1 MAGSIKGITVK
12 IGGDT
17 TGLDKALK
25 DVNTQI
31 RDTQSELRE
40 VEKLLKLDPTNTEL
54 LKQKQE
60 LLAKSVKD
68 TSDKL
73 KTLKEAEKQAQA
85 QFKEGKISEEQ
96 YRALEREI
104 IKTEQSLKTLESQA
118 AKSNATLNKIGNTAA
133 NVANKTKVISTAA
146 AGTLTGIGAAATA
159 FEDDFAKVSTLL
171 DKSTVDYEDYKKT
184 ILEASSSTGIAAGE
198 FSDATYQALSAGIA
212 AKDAVDFTTIAA
224 KLAKGGMTDAASAVD
239 IITTALNAYGMKAS
253 EAEHVS
259 DVLVQIQNKG
269 KTTVSEL
276 ASNMGRAIPTANA
289 YGVSLEQLGAAYSII
304 TSKGVAT
311 AESTT
316 YISAML
322 NELGKSGTKASTEL
336 EEATGK
342 SFSQL
347 ISEGQSLGD
356 VIKILSDRAK
366 RTGLSLNDMFGSAE
380 AGKAALTLAADG
392 AENFNNAV
400 KGMEESAG
408 TAQEAYEKIAGTPLE
423 KAKKSLNE
431 AKNSMIE
438 AGQNMLPT
446 IAEITK
452 LISKATSAFSEMSP
466 ATQKV
471 ALGAIALT
479 AAISPTAKVIQ
490 GLTTITGTA
499 KAALKKLRDEK
510 AKNAAASYEQAKAEQ
525 AAGAAAKASAANMQS
540 LTLATNNSTNAK
552 LLSAGGSANS
562 SKGLGFGAFMSKAV
576 SSMKSNP
583 YVAAAAI
590 GTAAEIAV
598 IKKFYDIYE
607 KEQKA
612 AINGIN
618 ARYDDLIEKS
628 NKVYDSE
635 IQRLEDLEKSR
646 NNTHNARLSEIN
658 KEYDEAIKTAS
669 EYQEQQK
676 NALKNEKKSL
686 QKAHKEKLS
695 QIEKEKKASEKFH
708 KEKLSQIEKERDL
721 KLSALDSETDSKT
734 AALQAEIDAL
744 DAESEVEEKAK
755 QEQENAQK
763 LEELK
768 RSIDSAKTYAEK
780 VDAENNYTAELKRQ
794 EEERTKN
801 AREEQKK
808 QLQNQISQIKS
819 ESENKKQ
826 QINSEFENYK
836 AVENEKYEIQQQNL
850 ESFKEAENE
859 KYTVQQENLEA
870 RLSAL
875 DSYLESESE
884 RLENERQ
891 NKLSI
896 LQQETEDY
904 CSQLQSQIDK
914 QIELQQQAQKTLEAK
929 KALEE
934 EDAKPSLSDFFNP
947 KKFKEQ
953 RSGSKGGY
961 TFWNSVWSL
970 LIGANAKGT
979 NDWRGGL
986 TYVHEQGAELIN
998 LPQHTQIIPHDL
1010 SVEYMRELARQK
1022 SATNNTYN
1030 YGAQQQV
1037 NVFSIDGK
1045 EVTEVIEP
1053 RVSVKMSNDIYG
1065 RRRSGGAR

>member
-1 MAGSIKGITVK
+1 MVGRIKGITVK

-25 DVNTQI
+25 GVNTEI
-31 RDTQSELRE
+31 RSTQSELKD
-40 VEKLLKLDPTNTEL
+40 VERLLKLDPTNTEL
-54 LKQKQE
+54 LKQKQD

-73 KTLKEAEKQAQA
+73 KTLKDAEKQAQT
-85 QFKEGKISEEQ
+85 QFKEGKISEDQ

-104 IKTEQSLKTLESQA
+104 IETEQSLKSLESQA

-146 AGTLTGIGAAATA
+146 AGALTGIGAAATA

-171 DKSTVDYEDYKKT
+171 DKSTVDYENYKKT

-198 FSDATYQALSAGIA
+198 FSDATYQALSAGVA
-212 AKDAVDFTTIAA
+212 AKDAVNFTTIAA

-239 IITTALNAYGMKAS
+239 IITTALNAYGMEAS
-253 EAEHVS
+253 NAEHVS

-276 ASNMGRAIPTANA
+276 ASNMSRAIPTANA

-366 RTGLSLNDMFGSAE
+366 QTGLSLNDMFGSAE

-392 AENFNNAV
+392 AESFNNAV

-466 ATQKV
+466 AAQKV

-490 GLTTITGTA
+490 GLTTVTGTA
-499 KAALKKLRDEK
+499 KIAYEKLTAAYKKKTAATVEDTAANVTN
-510 AKNAAASYEQAKAEQ
+510 AKSLDTTAKSADKTSKSVSGI
-525 AAGAAAKASAANMQS
+525 GAAAKSASPYI
-540 LTLATNNSTNAK
+540 LA
-552 LLSAGGSANS
+552 
-562 SKGLGFGAFMSKAV
+562 
-576 SSMKSNP
+576 
-583 YVAAAAI
+583 VAAALAGI
-590 GTAAEIAV
+590 TAYINKIKSEISESVTAEYNT
-598 IKKFYDIYE
+598 K
-607 KEQKA
+607 
-612 AINGIN
+612 
-618 ARYDDLIEKS
+618 IEKS
-628 NKVYDSE
+628 NEAYQK
-635 IQRLEDLEKSR
+635 
-646 NNTHNARLSEIN
+646 EIN
-658 KEYDEAIKTAS
+658 NLTDEYNAYEEKMTAKISKEEKYYNDRIANLDKDLKAQKSAIET
-669 EYQEQQK
+669 
-676 NALKNEKKSL
+676 EKKL
-686 QKAHKEKLS
+686 YEEAHKERLS
-695 QIEKEKKASEKFH
+695 Q
-708 KEKLSQIEKERDL
+708 LEKERDA
-721 KLSALDSETDSKT
+721 KLAAISAGEEAQT
-734 AALQAEIDAL
+734 AELQSEIDAL
-744 DAESEVEEKAK
+744 NALTEAEEKAK

-768 RSIDSAKTYAEK
+768 QAISFAKTYAEK
-780 VDAENNYTAELKRQ
+780 VDAENNYTAEVKRQ
-794 EEERTKN
+794 EEEKTKN
-801 AREEQKK
+801 AREEQIK
-808 QLQNQISQIKS
+808 QLQNKIEQIKS
-819 ESENKKQ
+819 ESSARQDQVKSEYDEAVQLENDKYETAQ
-826 QINSEFENYK
+826 EGFEN
-836 AVENEKYEIQQQNL
+836 
-850 ESFKEAENE
+850 
-859 KYTVQQENLEA
+859 

-875 DSYLESESE
+875 DGFIESETE
-884 RLENERQ
+884 RLEALRD
-891 NKLSI
+891 KSVSI
-896 LQQETEDY
+896 MQSETDSYLAELQKR
-904 CSQLQSQIDK
+904 IDK
-914 QIELQQQAQKTLEAK
+914 QNELKDA
-929 KALEE
+929 ALERIE
-934 EDAKPSLSDFFNP
+934 AEKQAEIDRQTSWDTMLNAN
-947 KKFKEQ
+947 KFKSA
-953 RSGSKGGY
+953 RKIDGKGY
-961 TFWNSVWSL
+961 SFWDSVWAT
-970 LIGANAKGT
+970 LIGANASGT

-1022 SATNNTYN
+1022 ANSGNTYN

-1037 NVFSIDGK
+1037 TVLSVDGK
-1045 EVTEVIEP
+1045 NIAEVVEP
-1053 RVSVKMSNDIYG
+1053 RVSVKMSDNIYR